1 MGNQGEDEKMAFKK
15 EKKEKNEHINMQQGN
30 TNHESKLYQKITF
43 CLKRRQH
50 FQILDF

>member
-1 MGNQGEDEKMAFKK
+1 MGNQGEDEKMALKK
-15 EKKEKNEHINMQQGN
+15 KKKMNINMQQGN

>member
-43 CLKRRQH
+43 CLKRRQQ